1 MKLCVLGPV
10 NTVTR
15 NAGIIK
21 DAFPELD
28 VYEAAYDVYTEA
40 LDMIDQIQQ
49 EADMVLFPGKA
60 SYALCKR
67 SRRQLIPWEYLPRHI
82 SSLHRTLLEVQRRFH
97 CGICRISYD
106 TLDSSL
112 ILTAYQEIGFRAE
125 DLRLY
130 VAEQRLLDPGYLDYL
145 MEFHQNNYC
154 RNGVSCCITGL
165 TEIAGRLN
173 QLKIP
178 CAVTL
183 PASTLVID
191 TVKRLQLRY
200 QAQLNLESWI
210 VVIMLEVSFA
220 GNYSIM
226 GEDDYGYLANRIKV
240 LENIYS
246 FSSRIDGVVVEDTP
260 KSFLIFTTRKLIE
273 LETNHFQYLDLL
285 DILNICRAE
294 NIAVGIG
301 CGNTACESRS
311 HARTAIE
318 MAKKASSNCA
328 YVVLE
333 DGSVLKPLIS
343 RQESPA
349 NEIQKSHP
357 CGKAGGTQRHNPL
370 CHLEA
375 HPKKR
380 AGGVHLSPACLPLR
394 VQHTHHGPHP
404 AKAPISGVLQGHR
417 HVFRKRVWAAQP
429 GLSIYLVQF
438 ALKAACISPAALAFR
453 GFLSMYGELS
463 LLSKGTVFPC
473 F

>member
-220 GNYSIM
+220 GHYSIM

-349 NEIQKSHP
+349 DEIQIDRNLTL
-357 CGKAGGTQRHNPL
+357 A
-370 CHLEA
+370 A
-375 HPKKR
+375 KR
-380 AGGVHLSPACLPLR
+380 AGLSATTLFAILK
-394 VQHTHHGPHP
+394 HTR
-404 AKAPISGVLQGHR
+404 KSGLEEFTSRQLASLCGFSTRTMDRILQ
-417 HVFRKRVWAAQP
+417 K
-429 GLSIYLVQF
+429 
-438 ALKAACISPAALAFR
+438 
-453 GFLSMYGELS
+453 
-463 LLSKGTVFPC
+463 LLSAGCCKVIGMYSENGCGRPSRVFQ
-473 F
+473 FTWSNLL

>member
-1 MKLCVLGPV
+1 M
-10 NTVTR
+10 
-15 NAGIIK
+15 
-21 DAFPELD
+21 
-28 VYEAAYDVYTEA
+28 
-40 LDMIDQIQQ
+40 
-49 EADMVLFPGKA
+49 
-60 SYALCKR
+60 
-67 SRRQLIPWEYLPRHI
+67 
-82 SSLHRTLLEVQRRFH
+82 EVQRRFH

-349 NEIQKSHP
+349 DEIQIDRNLTL
-357 CGKAGGTQRHNPL
+357 A
-370 CHLEA
+370 A
-375 HPKKR
+375 KR
-380 AGGVHLSPACLPLR
+380 AGLSATTLFAILK
-394 VQHTHHGPHP
+394 HTR
-404 AKAPISGVLQGHR
+404 KSGLEEFTSRQLASLCGFSTRTMDRILQ
-417 HVFRKRVWAAQP
+417 K
-429 GLSIYLVQF
+429 
-438 ALKAACISPAALAFR
+438 
-453 GFLSMYGELS
+453 
-463 LLSKGTVFPC
+463 LLSAGCCKVIGMYSENGCGRPSRVFQ
-473 F
+473 FTWSNLL